1 MGASSQSRA
10 VVKDYLRLPD
20 RRQTGCGMTAGG
32 SLSPLLAAV
41 MLIPLD
47 EAMNRLFRRYGL
59 FYVRYMDDFV
69 IMAQK
74 RHQLRRAVKCV
85 HEVLGRLGL
94 RLHGSKRLIGKLS
107 KGFDFLGYRVVP
119 GRRLRS
125 SAESKRRFAEKFRR
139 LYEQGASSMRLWRY
153 AQGWCRWRR
162 SGLIGLVSLKGGL
175 RRVVIRQ
182 LRMLG
187 IVGFP
192 IPTYDAQTGTW
203 QMRKSSASG

>member
-1 MGASSQSRA
+1 MHRL
-10 VVKDYLRLPD
+10 LRL
-20 RRQTGCGMTAGG
+20 
-32 SLSPLLAAV
+32 
-41 MLIPLD
+41 
-47 EAMNRLFRRYGL
+47 YGL

-74 RHQLRRAVKCV
+74 RHQLRRAIKCV

-94 RLHGSKRLIGKLS
+94 RLHDSKRLIGKLS

-119 GRRLRS
+119 GHRLRS

-139 LYEQGASSMRLWRY
+139 LYEQRASTMRLWRY
-153 AQGWCRWRR
+153 AECWCRWRR
-162 SGLIGLVSLKGGL
+162 AGLTGLVSLKGGL

-182 LRMLG
+182 LRILG

-203 QMRKSSASG
+203 QMWQSSASG